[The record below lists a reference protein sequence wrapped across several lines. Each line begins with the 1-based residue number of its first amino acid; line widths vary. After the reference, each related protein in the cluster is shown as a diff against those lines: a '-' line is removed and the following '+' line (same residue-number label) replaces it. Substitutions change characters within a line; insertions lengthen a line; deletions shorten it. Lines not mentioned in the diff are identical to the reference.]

1 MLSRLVCSKNN
12 LFFAFIMA
20 GYIFG
25 VILYDFFEFK
35 YTDELMVLF
44 LCAFAGIMVWERK
57 SWRELVPLAL
67 VAVIFLF
74 YTIYSFAIQSN
85 VPRAIITD

>member
-44 LCAFAGIMVWERK
+44 LCTFAGIMRK
-57 SWRELVPLAL
+57 MTYGSTCRKL
-67 VAVIFLF
+67 
-74 YTIYSFAIQSN
+74 SGC
-85 VPRAIITD
+85 